1 MEAFPETAAT
11 SGFLVV
17 LRERGGDEVVHC
29 THPEKLGRIEA
40 VAELLRRERLVI
52 SRHIQRALANSGLS
66 PKSTVQK
73 VHIASSDKPL
83 TRYGL
88 DAAS

>member
-1 MEAFPETAAT
+1 MP
-11 SGFLVV
+11 
-17 LRERGGDEVVHC
+17 
-29 THPEKLGRIEA
+29 EA
-40 VAELLRRERLVI
+40 VPEIIGSYLDEAEASMPRCSSPGRRWRSVR
-52 SRHIQRALANSGLS
+52 SRHIQRALTNNGSS